1 MVQREIES
9 WNPIVEVVE
18 VATYRYGM
26 VKQLAIARPKH
37 GSAIASMLAVLSG
50 DNKGTDGDM
59 WYCLFYYTRHQR
71 VTGSETWGHVWL
83 NGAAHVVF
91 SLQPCMLK
99 KWWKHFLTCNSVLLI
114 KGSFDQWVVNDTC

>member
-9 WNPIVEVVE
+9 WNPIVEV
-18 VATYRYGM
+18 ARYRYGM

-83 NGAAHVVF
+83 NGAVMLYFHFNHVCWRNGENIF
-91 SLQPCMLK
+91 
-99 KWWKHFLTCNSVLLI
+99 
-114 KGSFDQWVVNDTC
+114 